1 VTSRI
6 RCALVGFGYWGP
18 NLLRNFAELEDV
30 EVKVVCDPRPDLT
43 RRIGPRYPGVERE
56 TSFEAVLARTDI
68 DAVLIATPPQFHAPM
83 GLAALDSGRH
93 VWIEKPMAT
102 TVRDAERLADKAAAR
117 GRTLF
122 VDHTFVYTGAVRKMR
137 DLVVAGELGKVLYY
151 DSVRVNLGLVQS
163 DVSVLWDLAVHDLSI
178 MDYVLDAKPVA
189 VSALGVSHVAKQPA
203 SIAYLTVFCEDG
215 LIGHCHVN
223 WLAPVKIRRTL
234 IGGDRRMIVYDD
246 LEKDFEIKLFDSGVD
261 LDPHDLK
268 VNYRAGDIH
277 VPRLDRTEA
286 LARASRHFVDCIRDG
301 TKPTTGS
308 QAGLRVVQI
317 LEAAE
322 HSLARQGAPISL
334 QPEPVS

>member
-1 VTSRI
+1 VSDRI
-6 RCALVGFGYWGP
+6 RCALIGFGYWGP
-18 NLLRNFAELEDV
+18 NLLRNFAELENA
-30 EVKVVCDPRPDLT
+30 EVKVVCDPRPDLA
-43 RRIGPRYPGVERE
+43 RRIGARYPSVEHE
-56 TSFEAVLARTDI
+56 TSFEAVLKRSDI
-68 DAVLIATPPQFHAPM
+68 DAVVIATPPQFHAPM
-83 GLAALDSGRH
+83 GLAALESGRH
-93 VWIEKPMAT
+93 VWVEKPMAT
-102 TVRDAERLADKAAAR
+102 TTRDAERLADKAASR
-117 GRTLF
+117 GLALF

-137 DLVVAGELGKVLYY
+137 ELVTAGELGKVLYY

-178 MDYVLDAKPVA
+178 MDYVIGAKPVS

-203 SIAYLTVFCEDG
+203 SIAYLTVFCEGG

-246 LEKDFEIKLFDSGVD
+246 LDSHFEIKLFDSGVD
-261 LDPHDLK
+261 LDPNDLK

-286 LARASRHFVDCIRDG
+286 LARASRHFIDCIQQG
-301 TKPTTGS
+301 TPPITGP

-322 HSLARQGAPISL
+322 RSLARQGAPISL
-334 QPEPVS
+334 EPVS

>member
-1 VTSRI
+1 MISRI
-6 RCALVGFGYWGP
+6 RCALIGFGYWGP
-18 NLLRNFAELEDV
+18 NLLRNFAELEDA
-30 EVKVVCDPRPDLT
+30 EIKLVCDPRPDLA
-43 RRIGPRYPGVERE
+43 RKIGPRYPGVETE
-56 TSFEAVLARTDI
+56 TRFDAVLGRTDI

-83 GLAALDSGRH
+83 GLAALESGRH

-102 TVRDAERLADKAAAR
+102 TARDAERLADKAASR
-117 GRTLF
+117 DRVLF

-137 DLVVAGELGKVLYY
+137 DLVASGELGKVLYY

-178 MDYVLDAKPVA
+178 MDFVIGAKPVA

-203 SIAYLTVFCEDG
+203 SIAYLTVFCEGG

-223 WLAPVKIRRTL
+223 WLAPVKVRRTL

-246 LEKDFEIKLFDSGVD
+246 LENHFEVKVFDSGID
-261 LDPHDLK
+261 LDPNDLK
-268 VNYRAGDIH
+268 VNYRAGDVH

-286 LARASRHFVDCIRDG
+286 LARASRHFIECIRGG
-301 TKPTTGS
+301 TQPTTGA

-322 HSLARQGAPISL
+322 RSLGRQGAPISL
-334 QPEPVS
+334 ELVA